1 MVMEKSS
8 LSDYV
13 VIKPLGQ
20 GPMGAAY
27 LGEHKLLKRKV
38 VIKVLPDE
46 VTSVPAFQERF
57 EKELPL
63 LAQLDH
69 TNILK
74 IHNVSSD
81 KGKIFFVTDE
91 VYQDKEAYQ
100 NLAQFVSDK
109 KLDEEVI
116 YDLLSQLASALDYAH
131 EKDLSHLGLK
141 LNNVIV
147 KINEEKP
154 KPLLSDFGLAKI
166 VGVKSI
172 LTQTYKFISEAI
184 GLVNPYADNEK
195 IHFLH
200 NAYAQTF
207 QFLAPEERKAPAGSI
222 KADIY
227 SFGVLAY
234 FLLTGRYPEGS
245 FDMPSVASQHSK
257 HDWDKLIKATLRA
270 NAEERP
276 AGLVQ
281 MMQGI
286 KRAPVEKYVAA
297 KIHEPEMALAGSA
310 THLRPIIRAQAI
322 ERPTY
327 EIDVKNPNEV
337 ESVVKQYQQER
348 RVVNTD
354 PIESEM
360 IVIEGN
366 TYMQGS
372 NEGHR
377 DEMPRHQIHLD
388 SFALDIHPVTNE
400 QFVRFLETMGGE
412 KDHNHQDIIRL
423 KDSRIKRSAGR
434 LVIESGYTKHPVV
447 GVTWYGAMAYAKWV
461 GKRLP
466 TEAEWE
472 VASRGGNEN
481 ALFPSGGIIEKSMAN
496 FFSSDTTPVMSY
508 EPNGYGLYDM
518 AGNVYE
524 WCSDWYAYNY
534 YEISQQ
540 EPINPKGPLQ
550 GVYRVLRGGCWKSLK
565 EDLSCSRRH
574 RNNPGAVNGTYG
586 FRCAA
591 DVQ

>member
-1 MVMEKSS
+1 MEKAT
-8 LSDYV
+8 LSDYT

-20 GPMGAAY
+20 GPLGAAY
-27 LGEHKLLKRKV
+27 LGEHRLLKRKV
-38 VIKVLPDE
+38 VIKILPDE
-46 VTSVPAFQERF
+46 VTSSKDFLDRF
-57 EKELPL
+57 EHQVSL
-63 LAQLDH
+63 LAQIDH

-81 KGKIFFVTDE
+81 KGKFFFVTDE
-91 VYQDKEAYQ
+91 VYHDKEAYQ
-100 NLAQFVSDK
+100 NLAQYISAHQ
-109 KLDEEVI
+109 LEEEVI
-116 YDLLSQLASALDYAH
+116 FDLLLQLGSALDYVH
-131 EKDLSHLGLK
+131 GMDLCHLGLK

-154 KPLLSDFGLAKI
+154 KILLSDFGLAKL
-166 VGVKSI
+166 VGVKAV

-184 GLVNPYADNEK
+184 GLTNPYADNEK
-195 IHFLH
+195 IGFLH
-200 NAYAQTF
+200 NSYIQTF
-207 QFLAPEERKAPAGSI
+207 HFLAPELKKGSTPSS
-222 KADIY
+222 KADVY
-227 SFGVLAY
+227 SFGVFAY
-234 FLLTGRYPEGS
+234 LLLTGQYPEGA
-245 FDMPSVASQHSK
+245 FDYPSIHPNNYK
-257 HDWDKLIKATLRA
+257 HNWDQLIKAAMRA
-270 NAEERP
+270 NPEERP
-276 AGLVQ
+276 GGLATAVQ
-281 MMQGI
+281 SI
-286 KRAPVEKYVAA
+286 KRAQAEKYVAA
-297 KIHEPEMALAGSA
+297 TIDESELALAGSSK
-310 THLRPIIRAQAI
+310 HLRPIIRAQAI

-327 EIDVKNPNEV
+327 EMEVKNPNEV

-354 PIESEM
+354 PIHSEM
-360 IVIEGN
+360 VVIPGDH
-366 TYMQGS
+366 YMQGS

-377 DEMPRHQIHLD
+377 DEMPRHQIQLD
-388 SFALDIHPVTNE
+388 SYAMDIHPVTNE

-412 KDHNHQDIIRL
+412 KDHNHNDIIRL

-472 VASRGGNEN
+472 IACRGGNEN
-481 ALFPSGGIIEKSMAN
+481 AIFPTGAFIEKSMAN
-496 FFSSDTTPVMSY
+496 FFSSDTTAVMSY
-508 EPNGYGLYDM
+508 PPNPYGLYDM

-540 EPINPKGPLQ
+540 EPIDPKGPLQ

>member
-1 MVMEKSS
+1 
-8 LSDYV
+8 
-13 VIKPLGQ
+13 
-20 GPMGAAY
+20 MGAAY
-27 LGEHKLLKRKV
+27 LGEHRLLKRKV
-38 VIKVLPDE
+38 VIKILPDE
-46 VTSVPAFQERF
+46 VTSHPTFLERF
-57 EKELPL
+57 EQQVPL

-69 TNILK
+69 PNILK
-74 IHNVSSD
+74 IHNVASD
-81 KGKIFFVTDE
+81 KGKYFFVTDE

-100 NLAQFVSDK
+100 NLAQFIAGHT
-109 KLDEEVI
+109 LEEDVI
-116 YDLLSQLASALDYAH
+116 YDLLDQMASAFDYAH
-131 EKDLSHLGLK
+131 ERGEAHLGLK
-141 LNNVIV
+141 MNNVIV

-154 KPLLSDFGLAKI
+154 KILLSDFGLAKL
-166 VGVKSI
+166 VGVKAI
-172 LTQTYKFISEAI
+172 LTQTYKFISDAI

-195 IHFLH
+195 IGFLH
-200 NAYAQTF
+200 NSYVQTF
-207 QFLAPEERKAPAGSI
+207 HFLAPEEKKGALPSP
-222 KADIY
+222 KADVFA
-227 SFGVLAY
+227 FGVLAY
-234 FLLTGRYPEGS
+234 YLLTGSYPEGA
-245 FDMPSVASQHSK
+245 FDYPCVNKEYK
-257 HDWDKLIKATLRA
+257 HDWDQLIRSTMRS
-270 NAEERP
+270 NPEER
-276 AGLVQ
+276 ALNLAASLQ
-281 MMQGI
+281 SI
-286 KRAPVEKYVAA
+286 KRASRDRYVAA
-297 KIHEPEMALAGSA
+297 EIEESALAVSSSA
-310 THLRPIIRAQAI
+310 KHLKPIIRAQAI

-327 EIDVKNPNEV
+327 ELDVKNPNEV

-354 PIESEM
+354 PILSDM
-360 IVIEGN
+360 SVIPGG

-388 SFALDIHPVTNE
+388 SFAMDVHPVTND

-466 TEAEWE
+466 TESEWE
-472 VASRGGNEN
+472 IASRGGNEN
-481 ALFPSGGIIEKSMAN
+481 ALFPTGAFIEKTMAN

-508 EPNGYGLYDM
+508 PCNPYGLFDM

-586 FRCAA
+586 FRCCA